1 MSHPPASLALPAP
14 SSAGVTTRRGN
25 PWHMVAG
32 GVLLGTLGVFVQ
44 EAAQDPLTTVWFR
57 CAFGALA
64 LAAWAAA
71 TGRLGEFRLDRRGVW
86 VALGAGCL
94 TVLNWALFFAAIER
108 TSIAV
113 ATVVFHVQP
122 FWVMALAAWWL
133 HEPVSRRQWAATAVA
148 LVGLVLAMGLFGH
161 GAMALAPAYLW
172 GVAMCLGG
180 SLSYAVVTLIARS
193 TGSVS
198 PLAMAWWQC
207 MAGAVLTLPWMLWH
221 GLPPLSASW
230 AWLIGLGVV
239 HTGLAYVLLFAGMA
253 GLAAGR
259 IAVLQF
265 VYPITAVIVDWAVYG
280 RALGR
285 IQQLGVG
292 LMVFALAAARRSGT
306 RPRKT

>member
-1 MSHPPASLALPAP
+1 MTNTSASLAFKAP
-14 SSAGVTTRRGN
+14 PSTAAAAQGR
-25 PWHMVAG
+25 PWRMVAG

-71 TGRLGEFRLDRRGVW
+71 TGRLGELRLDRRGLLI
-86 VALGAGCL
+86 ALGSGSL
-94 TVLNWALFFAAIER
+94 TVLNWSLFFTAIER

-133 HEPVSRRQWAATAVA
+133 HEPVSRRQWAATALA
-148 LVGLVLAMGLFGH
+148 LVGLTLAMGIFGH
-161 GAMALAPAYLW
+161 GAMALEPSYLW

-180 SLSYAVVTLIARS
+180 SLTYAVVTLVARS
-193 TGSVS
+193 AGTVS

-207 MAGAVLTLPWMLWH
+207 LAGTVLTLPWMLWH
-221 GLPPLSASW
+221 GLPPLGASW
-230 AWLIGLGVV
+230 AWLVGLGVV

-280 RALGR
+280 RALDR
-285 IQQLGVG
+285 VQLLGVG
-292 LMVFALAAARRSGT
+292 LMAAALLATRWSG
-306 RPRKT
+306 RPKA